1 MKYYF
6 VEHYYDKGAPFGASS
21 MVKLYL
27 DNDLIAI
34 HEHIHYDQ
42 IKGYCKCLEDL
53 GYEEIRNYDNVEWLI
68 DKCKKAF
75 TDEDISIIGS
85 WFELTGNWPTE

>member
-6 VEHYYDKGAPFGASS
+6 VEHYYDKGAPFVASS
-21 MVKLYL
+21 RVKLYS

-53 GYEEIRNYDNVEWLI
+53 GCEEIRNYDGVEWLI
-68 DKCKKAF
+68 DKCKKTF

>member
-21 MVKLYL
+21 RVKLYS

-42 IKGYCKCLEDL
+42 IKG
-53 GYEEIRNYDNVEWLI
+53 
-68 DKCKKAF
+68 
-75 TDEDISIIGS
+75 
-85 WFELTGNWPTE
+85 

>member
-6 VEHYYDKGAPFGASS
+6 VEHYYDKSAPFGASS
-21 MVKLYL
+21 RVKLYS

-34 HEHIHYDQ
+34 HEHIYCDQ

-53 GYEEIRNYDNVEWLI
+53 GYEEIRNYDGIEWLI
-68 DKCKKAF
+68 KKTF
-75 TDEDISIIGS
+75 TDEDINIIRS
-85 WFELTGNWPTE
+85 WFELTGD